1 MAIKDAIELNPTSK
15 INQPHDKLLKRLL
28 SNIVT
33 TREILEAY
41 LPEEVKNFV
50 DLNHLERQSDS
61 FVDAEHRFLEVD
73 ILFKTRCKL
82 TQEDCHIWVLIEQQ
96 RQPDAWMPLRLFCYL
111 GVIWDHVRKASK
123 TRGKSAKIPFVYPLV
138 ISNASRPY
146 RHSLTLRDMVEPE
159 AAKPLFDK
167 LFNSPTQLIDLAA
180 LPDEALR
187 VQLQGGIQALV
198 LLLSL
203 KHIYD
208 KNLSDYLESDL
219 VVLLQ
224 ALEEQGYRDEVVDLL
239 YYLYSEGNLS
249 HSSKFWPFLHRKF
262 SKEVEEEVM
271 TLRQQDIQQGEQ
283 RGLQQGTQ
291 KALQETALRMLQSKQ
306 FEIETIAK
314 ITQLSIAEIES
325 LAKKEN

>member
-1 MAIKDAIELNPTSK
+1 
-15 INQPHDKLLKRLL
+15 
-28 SNIVT
+28 
-33 TREILEAY
+33 
-41 LPEEVKNFV
+41 
-50 DLNHLERQSDS
+50 
-61 FVDAEHRFLEVD
+61 
-73 ILFKTRCKL
+73 
-82 TQEDCHIWVLIEQQ
+82 
-96 RQPDAWMPLRLFCYL
+96 
-111 GVIWDHVRKASK
+111 
-123 TRGKSAKIPFVYPLV
+123 
-138 ISNASRPY
+138 
-146 RHSLTLRDMVEPE
+146 MVEPE

-283 RGLQQGTQ
+283 RGWEQGLQQGLEQGEQKGLTRGLEQGEQKGLQQGTQ
-291 KALQETALRMLQSKQ
+291 KALQETALRMLQNKQ
-306 FEIETIAK
+306 FKIETIAE

-325 LAKKEN
+325 LAKKEG

>member
-1 MAIKDAIELNPTSK
+1 M
-15 INQPHDKLLKRLL
+15 
-28 SNIVT
+28 
-33 TREILEAY
+33 
-41 LPEEVKNFV
+41 
-50 DLNHLERQSDS
+50 
-61 FVDAEHRFLEVD
+61 
-73 ILFKTRCKL
+73 
-82 TQEDCHIWVLIEQQ
+82 
-96 RQPDAWMPLRLFCYL
+96 
-111 GVIWDHVRKASK
+111 
-123 TRGKSAKIPFVYPLV
+123 
-138 ISNASRPY
+138 
-146 RHSLTLRDMVEPE
+146 
-159 AAKPLFDK
+159 FDK

-249 HSSKFWPFLHRKF
+249 HSSKFWPFLHQKF

-271 TLRQQDIQQGEQ
+271 TLRQQDIQQGFEQ
-283 RGLQQGTQ
+283 GFMLGFELGFKQGLQQGTQ
-291 KALQETALRMLQSKQ
+291 KALQETALRMLQNKQ
-306 FEIETIAK
+306 FEIETIAE

-325 LAKKEN
+325 LAKKD